1 VRAMVFVRIT
11 GRAIVN
17 VHSANSEGA
26 TGNYTGLSKMFVVR
40 RTPKGYEVSEDAV
53 ISGNML
59 KHWHAVRVVE
69 LLKEQGYNALCD
81 TCKRFV
87 MFRSNMSLDNEFE
100 YVKACAIEDLHGFLY
115 TAKKISIR
123 RESLVK
129 FSFMLPVEE
138 IRSEYSAVT
147 HNRVVLTEEGKIPA
161 GEQEMIVIKR
171 EYASGIYGFLV
182 SMDLKYVGRALAD
195 PENPNK
201 VLDLNSRK
209 IRSKAAI
216 LTLADVLSGRFGAAA
231 SRALP
236 IVRVV
241 ELICAVSGWP
251 MPNLVHGFYSDYVE
265 ESARVLNSVYG
276 VNKQLK
282 VFAYGNRV
290 VDTLKRYLPEDA
302 LSANVLS
309 IEESAY
315 TALLKAAKVV
325 EEWLK

>member
-1 VRAMVFVRIT
+1 VRVMVFVRVT

-26 TGNYTGLSKMFVVR
+26 TGNYAGLSKMLIVR

-69 LLKEQGYNALCD
+69 LLKEQGYDALCD
-81 TCKRFV
+81 TCKRFI
-87 MFRSNMSLDNEFE
+87 MFRSNMSLENEFE

-115 TAKKISIR
+115 PKTSIR

-161 GEQEMIVIKR
+161 GEQAMMVFKR
-171 EYASGIYGFLV
+171 EYASGIYGFLT
-182 SMDLKYVGRALAD
+182 SMDLRYVGRALAD

-209 IRSKAAI
+209 IRSRAAV
-216 LTLADVLSGRFGAAA
+216 LALADMLSGRFGAAA

-236 IVRVV
+236 IVKVV
-241 ELICAVSGWP
+241 ELICAVSGRP
-251 MPNLVHGFYSDYVE
+251 MPNLIHGFYSDYVE
-265 ESARVLNSVYG
+265 ESARVLKSVYG
-276 VNKQLK
+276 ANKQLK
-282 VFAYGNRV
+282 VFAYGDRV
-290 VDTLKRYLPEDA
+290 VDILRRNLPKDA
-302 LSANVLS
+302 LS

-315 TALLKAAKVV
+315 AALMKAAQVI

>member
-1 VRAMVFVRIT
+1 MVFIRVS

-17 VHSANSEGA
+17 VHSANSEGSV
-26 TGNYTGLSKMFVVR
+26 GNYIGLSKMFIVR

-59 KHWHAVRVVE
+59 KHWHAVRTVE
-69 LLKEQGYNALCD
+69 LLKEQGYDALCD
-81 TCKRFV
+81 TCKRFI
-87 MFRSNMSLDNEFE
+87 MFRSNISLENEFE

-115 TAKKISIR
+115 PQASIR

-161 GEQEMIVIKR
+161 AEQAMMVFKR
-171 EYASGIYGFLV
+171 EYASGIYGFLAL
-182 SMDLKYVGRALAD
+182 MDLKYVGRSLAD

-209 IRSKAAI
+209 IRSKAAV
-216 LTLADVLSGRFGAAA
+216 LALADMLSGKFGAAA

-241 ELICAVSGWP
+241 ELICAVSGQP
-251 MPNLVHGFYSDYVE
+251 IPNLVHGFYSDYAE
-265 ESARVLNSVYG
+265 ESAKILKTVHSM
-276 VNKQLK
+276 NKQLK
-282 VFAYGNRV
+282 VFAYGDRIA
-290 VDTLKRYLPEDA
+290 DILKRSLPEDI
-302 LSANVLS
+302 LTVEDSV
-309 IEESAY
+309 Y
-315 TALLKAAKVV
+315 TALMNTARVT